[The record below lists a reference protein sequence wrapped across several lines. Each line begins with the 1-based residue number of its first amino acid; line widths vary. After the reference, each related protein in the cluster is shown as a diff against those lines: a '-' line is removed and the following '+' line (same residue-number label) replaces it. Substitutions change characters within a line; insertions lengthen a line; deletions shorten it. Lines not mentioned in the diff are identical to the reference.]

1 MLAGPTGKPI
11 VNRTGLGRPGVR
23 SAEQLLESPMN
34 KTVPTD
40 ADVQAYCD
48 AQPEARAADC
58 RALIALMQRASG
70 HAPRM
75 WGRMVGFGQHHYVY
89 DSGREGDI
97 FEIGFA
103 SGAGGKGDI
112 SLYVSGGSQR
122 AALLAKLG
130 KHREGKGCVYIKRL
144 SDVDAAALEALC
156 AASLKD
162 LRQ

>member
-1 MLAGPTGKPI
+1 MA
-11 VNRTGLGRPGVR
+11 
-23 SAEQLLESPMN
+23 AN

-40 ADVQAYCD
+40 ADVDAFFA

-58 RALIALMQRASG
+58 RALAALMQRASG
-70 HAPRM
+70 HPPRM
-75 WGRMVGFGQHHYVY
+75 WGRMVGFGDRHYVY

-112 SLYVSGGSQR
+112 SLYLTCDASVH

-130 KHREGKGCVYIKRL
+130 KHRAGKGCVYIKRL
-144 SDVDAAALEALC
+144 SDVDLAVLGQLCEVALSEAR
-156 AASLKD
+156 S
-162 LRQ
+162 

>member
-1 MLAGPTGKPI
+1 MAT
-11 VNRTGLGRPGVR
+11 
-23 SAEQLLESPMN
+23 AN

-40 ADVQAYCD
+40 ADVQAHFA

-58 RALIALMQRASG
+58 RALAALMQRTSG
-70 HAPRM
+70 QPPRM
-75 WGRMVGFGQHHYVY
+75 WGRMVGFGDHHYVY

-112 SLYVSGGSQR
+112 SLYLNVGCIPAER

-144 SDVDAAALEALC
+144 ADVDLGVLEELCVAALKERR
-156 AASLKD
+156 S
-162 LRQ
+162 

>member
-1 MLAGPTGKPI
+1 MA
-11 VNRTGLGRPGVR
+11 
-23 SAEQLLESPMN
+23 AAN

-40 ADVQAYCD
+40 ADVEAHLA

-70 HAPRM
+70 HPPVM
-75 WGRMVGFGQHHYVY
+75 WGRMVGFGHHHYVY

-112 SLYVSGGSQR
+112 SLYIGTSAER
-122 AALLAKLG
+122 EALIARLG
-130 KHREGKGCVYIKRL
+130 KHRQGKGCLYIKRL
-144 SDVDAAALEALC
+144 ADVDSGVLEQLCAAALREKRA
-156 AASLKD
+156 
-162 LRQ
+162 